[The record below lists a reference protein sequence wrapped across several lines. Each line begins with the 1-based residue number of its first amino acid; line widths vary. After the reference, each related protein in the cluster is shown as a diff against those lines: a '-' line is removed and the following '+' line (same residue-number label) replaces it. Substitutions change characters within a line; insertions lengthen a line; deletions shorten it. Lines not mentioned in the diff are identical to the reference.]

1 MGISLHSYGHHHSHG
16 GHSHGAKKHKGG
28 ISRNNAEYEKLPI
41 TPGNLQTGNGYQAG
55 TGYQSYGSMTGSLPD
70 VEVASGRGSQ
80 ETSHRKDNINVKAAF
95 IHVLGDLLQSVGV
108 LVAAFIIYFKVSDQ
122 YAVLSNIVWKAVWL

>member
-16 GHSHGAKKHKGG
+16 GHSHGGNKEQRR
-28 ISRNNAEYEKLPI
+28 ISRNSADYEKLPI
-41 TPGNLQTGNGYQAG
+41 THDNIQTGNGYQAG
-55 TGYQSYGSMTGSLPD
+55 NGYQSYGSLTSALPD
-70 VEVASGRGSQ
+70 EEKASDRENH

-108 LVAAFIIYFKVSDQ
+108 LVAAFIIYFKVSN
-122 YAVLSNIVWKAVWL
+122 LE